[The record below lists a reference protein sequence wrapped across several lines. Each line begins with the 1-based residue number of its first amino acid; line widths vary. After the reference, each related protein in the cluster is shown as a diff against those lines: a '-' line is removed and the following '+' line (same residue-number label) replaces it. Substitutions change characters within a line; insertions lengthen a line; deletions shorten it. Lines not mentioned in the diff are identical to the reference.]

1 VRPTSKAAG
10 FGGRSSAAEQA
21 EAQREWESVAARFFG
36 RYEHTLDD
44 KGRVILPAKFRAHFQ
59 AGGYLS
65 QHIDGCLAV
74 WTPEA
79 FDKQLDAQL
88 EAQQQGR
95 EQRNLSR
102 VLSAGSEEIEV
113 SAAGRMAI
121 PRHLRSYAQLDG
133 DVLVIGAVDHVE
145 LWNPAAW
152 DDKVRPSEQ
161 TLIDGVDPE

>member
-1 VRPTSKAAG
+1 
-10 FGGRSSAAEQA
+10 
-21 EAQREWESVAARFFG
+21 VAARFFG